1 MESSLINTTMQ
12 SFTSYITE
20 SIIPLN
26 FPIMDKMMMTTPHLR
41 PERFYNAV
49 EKLRGAVQGKIQLN
63 KAGFDEIKI
72 QLNRTLEDVWQFHIW
87 NAILLGKTRLIDVLT
102 ADEQTAVGHMG
113 IGILAASR
121 IYKKYSAKEKTIP
134 AVWGVIIPLVR
145 EISPLQAA
153 LDIAKINLV
162 VGRIK
167 DPSAVVRETN
177 PNQIRA
183 TCTWCNRNHAITAS
197 KKMTH
202 HGYQRP
208 GFGWQTASCDGIKYP
223 CAEIS
228 AEGYQ
233 AKVKVYERQLEIE
246 KANLAK
252 LPNQTELTIRKYQR
266 GSRLSTGKYTPVIL
280 KKPEDLDGVWTREKR
295 EWEEAMADQVYR
307 LECNIKALTGEITS
321 TNVQIKNWKAVALP
335 TKP

>member
-1 MESSLINTTMQ
+1 
-12 SFTSYITE
+12 
-20 SIIPLN
+20 
-26 FPIMDKMMMTTPHLR
+26 MDKMMLTCRFPFAKAQHLR

-63 KAGFDEIKI
+63 KAGLEDIKH
-72 QLNRTLEDVWQFHIW
+72 QLNRPLDDVWQFHIW
-87 NAILLGKTRLIDVLT
+87 NAILNDRRKLIDVLA
-102 ADEQTAVGHMG
+102 ADEKNAVGHMS
-113 IGILAASR
+113 ISMLAAAR

-134 AVWGVIIPLVR
+134 MIWGVIIPLVR

-153 LDIAKINLV
+153 LDIAKLNLV

-167 DPSAVVRETN
+167 DPSVVRETN

-228 AEGYQ
+228 DEGYH
-233 AKVKVYERQLEIE
+233 AKIKVYERQVGIE

-252 LPNQTELTIRKYQR
+252 LPNQTELTVRKYQY
-266 GSRLSTGKYTPVIL
+266 GSQMSKGKYMPVIL

-307 LECNIKALTGEITS
+307 LESNIKALTGEITA